1 MNDVNEVIEETT
13 EKVNKT
19 LFDEAMW
26 INIGEIALKI
36 AVIIIISGI
45 IIRIGK
51 AAIHNVFKVR
61 RLSPLRT
68 SERREATIM
77 KLLQNV
83 LTYVVY
89 FISVL
94 MILSN
99 LGVNVS
105 AILAGAGIVGLAVGF
120 GAQSLVKDIITGFFI
135 IFEDQFAVG
144 DHVRIGQFEGDVEMI
159 GLRTTKVKS
168 WTGEVNII
176 PNGSIVEVT
185 NFSVHNSLA
194 VVDISVAYEE
204 NIQEVEAILQ
214 DLLVSLKDKYEDI
227 VKQPELLGVQTLA
240 PSEVI
245 IRVTAETLPM
255 RHLYIA
261 RQLRR
266 EIKLC
271 LDKHGIEIPYPRMVM
286 YSRPDMES
294 GLTKEVGS

>member
-1 MNDVNEVIEETT
+1 MNDLEKGTQEVIE
-13 EKVNKT
+13 KT
-19 LFDEAMW
+19 LNEDLW
-26 INIGEIALKI
+26 INIGVASLKI
-36 AVIIIISGI
+36 LAIFIISGI
-45 IIRIGK
+45 VIKVGK
-51 AAIHNVFKVR
+51 AAIHRIFKVR
-61 RLSPLRT
+61 QMSPLRT

-77 KLLQNV
+77 KLLQSV
-83 LTYVVY
+83 LTYAVY
-89 FISVL
+89 FIAL
-94 MILSN
+94 IMFLSN

-105 AILAGAGIVGLAVGF
+105 AILAGAGVVGLAVGF

-144 DHVRIGQFEGDVEMI
+144 DHVKIGQFEGDVEMI
-159 GLRTTKVKS
+159 GLRTTRVKS

-176 PNGSIVEVT
+176 PNGSIIEVT

-204 NIQEVEAILQ
+204 NIQEVEALIQ
-214 DLLVSLKDKYEDI
+214 DLLLSLNGKYEEI
-227 VKQPELLGVQTLA
+227 VKPPELLGVQTLA

-255 RHLYIA
+255 RHLFIA
-261 RQLRR
+261 RELRR

-286 YSRPDMES
+286 YSRPETES
-294 GLTKEVGS
+294 GLKREVGS

>member
-1 MNDVNEVIEETT
+1 MGAIEKTT
-13 EKVNKT
+13 ETVNKK

-26 INIGEIALKI
+26 VNIGEIALKI
-36 AVIIIISGI
+36 TVIIIVSGI
-45 IIRIGK
+45 IIRVGK
-51 AAIHNVFKVR
+51 AAIHNIFKVR
-61 RLSPLRT
+61 QISPLRT

-83 LTYVVY
+83 LAYVVY
-89 FISVL
+89 FIAVL

-168 WTGEVNII
+168 WTGEVHII
-176 PNGSIVEVT
+176 PNGSIIEVT

-204 NIQEVEAILQ
+204 NIQEVESLIQ
-214 DLLVSLKDKYEDI
+214 DLLLSLNGKYEEI
-227 VKQPELLGVQTLA
+227 IKPPELLGVQTLA

-255 RHLYIA
+255 RHLFIA
-261 RQLRR
+261 RELRK

-286 YSRPDMES
+286 YSRPETES
-294 GLTKEVGS
+294 GLKSEVGS